1 VVILY
6 NGPEVVLLSKFH
18 ELSFYSLAE
27 AKAHFSKV
35 VDDCEKAD
43 IIITKNGLPKA
54 VMMDYDKYVLLSRFL
69 ERVYDLYLMDAG
81 DEAMDVQIKDLIVQ
95 VDDDCGGARWQKLS
109 SRR

>member
-1 VVILY
+1 M
-6 NGPEVVLLSKFH
+6 SKLH

-54 VMMDYDKYVLLSRFL
+54 VMMDYDKYVLLNRFL

-95 VDDDCGGARWQKLS
+95 VDDD
-109 SRR
+109 

>member
-1 VVILY
+1 M
-6 NGPEVVLLSKFH
+6 SKLH

-54 VMMDYDKYVLLSRFL
+54 VMMDYDKYVLLNRFL

-81 DEAMDVQIKDLIVQ
+81 DEAMDVEIKDLIVQ
-95 VDDDCGGARWQKLS
+95 VDDD
-109 SRR
+109 

>member
-6 NGPEVVLLSKFH
+6 NGPEVVLLSKLH

-54 VMMDYDKYVLLSRFL
+54 VMMDYDKYVLLNRFL

-81 DEAMDVQIKDLIVQ
+81 DEAMDVEIKDLIVQ
-95 VDDDCGGARWQKLS
+95 VDDD
-109 SRR
+109 

>member
-1 VVILY
+1 MVILY
-6 NGPEVVLLSKFH
+6 NGPEVVLLSKLH

-95 VDDDCGGARWQKLS
+95 VDDD
-109 SRR
+109 

>member
-1 VVILY
+1 M
-6 NGPEVVLLSKFH
+6 SKLH

-95 VDDDCGGARWQKLS
+95 VDDD
-109 SRR
+109 

>member
-6 NGPEVVLLSKFH
+6 NGPEVVLLSKLH

-95 VDDDCGGARWQKLS
+95 VDDD
-109 SRR
+109 

>member
-1 VVILY
+1 M
-6 NGPEVVLLSKFH
+6 SKLH

-81 DEAMDVQIKDLIVQ
+81 DEAMDVEIKDLIVQ
-95 VDDDCGGARWQKLS
+95 VDDD
-109 SRR
+109 

>member
-1 VVILY
+1 
-6 NGPEVVLLSKFH
+6 LSKLH

-95 VDDDCGGARWQKLS
+95 VDDD
-109 SRR
+109 

>member
-1 VVILY
+1 M
-6 NGPEVVLLSKFH
+6 VLLSKLH

-95 VDDDCGGARWQKLS
+95 VDDD
-109 SRR
+109 